1 MTKSAKI
8 SEDGLLG
15 GKVRLLQPEDGYR
28 AAIDPV
34 LLAAS
39 IEAKPGEAV
48 LDVGCGVGAAALCLS
63 ARLPGVQVT
72 GLEIQT
78 DLAELGERNIQMNA
92 AFGAVAIVEG
102 DLRNPPP
109 NLGLGTFHHAMANP
123 PFMETSTGNPPPNA
137 SKAKAHTEEA
147 GSLEDWVTFCAKA
160 VKPKGSVTFIHRA
173 DRIDHLLSL
182 MRQRFGGLVVF
193 PLWPAAPGAAAAK
206 PAKRVIVRGR
216 KGLKSPTVFSPG
228 LVLHDAQGAYT
239 SEAEAVLRKGG
250 ALTLK

>member
-1 MTKSAKI
+1 MTKTAKI

-34 LLAAS
+34 MLAAS
-39 IEAKPGEAV
+39 INAKPGDSV

-63 ARLPGVQVT
+63 ARLPGVHVT

-78 DLAELGERNIQMNA
+78 VLAELGERNIQMNA
-92 AFGAVAIVEG
+92 AFGAVAIAEG
-102 DLRNPPP
+102 DLRDPPP
-109 NLGLGTFHHAMANP
+109 NLGLGTFHHVMANP
-123 PFMETSTGNPPPNA
+123 PFMETTAGNRPPNA

-147 GSLEDWVTFCAKA
+147 GTLEEWVSFCAKA
-160 VKPKGSVTFIHRA
+160 VKPKGSATLIHRA
-173 DRIDHLLSL
+173 DRIDLLLSL
-182 MRQRFGGLVVF
+182 MRRSFGDLVVF
-193 PLWPAAPGAAAAK
+193 PLWPTAPGSSAAK

-228 LVLHDAQGAYT
+228 LVLHDDQGAYT
-239 SEAEAVLRKGG
+239 SEAEAILRKGG
-250 ALTLK
+250 ALNLK